1 MLNYLMVYLN
11 FAHGLFNFMLERVST
26 LIYTPVGW
34 EHLRI

>member
-11 FAHGLFNFMLERVST
+11 FAHDLFNFMLECVST
-26 LIYTPVGW
+26 LIYTPVRW